1 METLNARQ
9 IIRYSQR

>member
-1 METLNARQ
+1 METLNDRQ